1 MLQGGAAGGQV
12 DAGTLQGAISG
23 AGGDIVPGHLVQ
35 AGGVLEH
42 LAVGGLVILHAVS
55 VLVGEH
61 KVPWALHV
69 VLQVAAVPL
78 QAAVDVAAA
87 VLQDLPGA
95 LAVLPAPITAQYCGG

>member
-1 MLQGGAAGGQV
+1 MLQGGAARGQV

-42 LAVGGLVILHAVS
+42 LAVGGLVVLHAVS

-61 KVPWALHV
+61 EVAGALHV
-69 VLQVAAVPL
+69 VLQVAAVTL
-78 QAAVDVAAA
+78 QAAVDVAVA

-95 LAVLPAPITAQYCGG
+95 LAVLPAPITAQYCSG